1 LTFKHQWHLAIIHCG
16 AGMSER
22 AKPAGGLSG
31 TLRVWLKDLVLTLAL
46 VVVLCGALFLYAG
59 VWPPLVSVEG
69 TSMYPHMQDG
79 DLVILRG
86 LDRVPVNAS
95 YDAVNENYKKFNGYG
110 DVIVYSPMGNKT
122 RVPVIHR
129 AIYWVNQGQPMWPDG
144 PLAPWS
150 GYITLGDNNFFYD
163 QSSSISPD
171 EPVKPEWI
179 LGVSQYK
186 IPYLGLLRT
195 FI

>member
-1 LTFKHQWHLAIIHCG
+1 
-16 AGMSER
+16 MSER
-22 AKPAGGLSG
+22 AGPAGGLSG
-31 TLRVWLKDLVLTLAL
+31 KIRSLLKDLMIMMAFVIII
-46 VVVLCGALFLYAG
+46 CGGLYLYAG
-59 VWPPLVSVEG
+59 VWPPLVSVDG
-69 TSMYPHMQDG
+69 TSMYPNLQAG

-86 LDRVPVNAS
+86 LDRVPVNSS
-95 YDAVNENYKKFNGYG
+95 YDAVNENYRKFNGYG
-110 DVIVYSPMGNKT
+110 DVIVYDPMGNKT

-129 AIYWVNQGQPMWPDG
+129 AVYWIDQGRPMWPNG
-144 PLAPWS
+144 PLAPHS

-163 QSSSISPD
+163 QDSSISPD